1 MRIIPITDL
10 VSIAIAEAYHW
21 KEIILRGAFQTS
33 RLVPI
38 VIQILLVP
46 MLLQNRKFS
55 EVLAGS
61 AI

>member
-1 MRIIPITDL
+1 MDL
-10 VSIAIAEAYHW
+10 VSIAITEAYHW

-46 MLLQNRKFS
+46 ILLQTRVFPKA
-55 EVLAGS
+55 LAGS
-61 AI
+61 GV